1 MNKCINLLNE
11 FKISIKK
18 QKEIEERIK
27 SEKCAH
33 DFVNELFE

>member
-11 FKISIKK
+11 LKISIKK
-18 QKEIEERIK
+18 HEEIKERIK

-33 DFVNELFE
+33 DFVNKLFG